1 MKGCIVLEDD
11 ILILDIMNIL
21 DQISQTIYFLERS
34 MLEILWFKDVVDIII
49 SILLKIVKI
58 YI

>member
-34 MLEILWFKDVVDIII
+34 MLEIL
-49 SILLKIVKI
+49 
-58 YI
+58 